1 VADRGRRAARGS
13 PCRDGRAGFYSGDP
27 HLDPAHRPLGLRG
40 RCRSF
45 SRPRRYVLKADPS
58 RQWRLLDLQA
68 IDTRLDQ
75 IAHARKNLPQLARL
89 AELERQSAALDSELV
104 RARTAL
110 ADVEREVAK
119 AEADVQL
126 VRDRAARDQ
135 ARLDSGTGSAKDLQA
150 IQHEMQ
156 SLARRQSELEDVE
169 LEVMERAEAAEAEA
183 TRLAGER
190 AALDEQVAEA
200 TAARDAALAEL
211 DAEAQAVAG
220 PRDDTVAGVGEDLV
234 ALYDKI
240 RVQSGGLAAAA
251 LRQRRCGG
259 CQLELNNVDMNRIK
273 AAPADEVLRCE
284 ECRRILVRT
293 AESGL

>member
-1 VADRGRRAARGS
+1 M
-13 PCRDGRAGFYSGDP
+13 
-27 HLDPAHRPLGLRG
+27 GLR
-40 RCRSF
+40 RRSHPCAQRTTR
-45 SRPRRYVLKADPS
+45 SRRHVLNADPS

-75 IAHARKNLPQLARL
+75 IAHSRKTLPQLAQVKAL
-89 AELERQSAALDSELV
+89 EEKAEALDSLLV
-104 RARTAL
+104 RARTEL
-110 ADVEREVAK
+110 GDIQREVAK

-135 ARLDSGTGSAKDLQA
+135 ARLDAGTGSAKDLTA
-150 IQHEMQ
+150 LQHELQ

-169 LEVMERAEAAEAEA
+169 LEVMERAEDAQSAVTQLEQQQSI
-183 TRLAGER
+183 LAGE
-190 AALDEQVAEA
+190 LEEA
-200 TAARDAALAEL
+200 VAARDEALADL
-211 DAEAQAVAG
+211 DKQEREVAA
-220 PRDDTVAGVGEDLV
+220 PRADVVAGVGADLV

-240 RVQSGGLAAAA
+240 RAQSGGLAAAP

-293 AESGL
+293 AESGI